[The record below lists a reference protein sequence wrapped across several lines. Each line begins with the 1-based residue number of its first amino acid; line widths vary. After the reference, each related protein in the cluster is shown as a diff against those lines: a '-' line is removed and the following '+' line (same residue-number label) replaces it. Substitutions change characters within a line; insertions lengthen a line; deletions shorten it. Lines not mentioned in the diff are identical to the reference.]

1 MYRIGAG
8 SDIMGPGTSL
18 VQRIDF
24 NEREETE
31 MRGLGCARRAGL
43 SDCGCDAPGLGVFD
57 SMDPTTWGWQEWAIV
72 VGAGYMLISTVFTT
86 SRVTSRVR
94 ALPGERR
101 KKRAKALRDEAKRV
115 SSQKGWF

>member
-24 NEREETE
+24 NEREGTE

-43 SDCGCDAPGLGVFD
+43 SGCDTPGLGLFD
-57 SMDPTTWGWQEWAIV
+57 STDPTTWGWQEWAIV